1 MKGLIM
7 ISTATTQRAPLG
19 PWHRLFY
26 RGPSTE
32 VLFNDYARQG
42 RIDDTAPITA
52 SYEVIIAAPVD
63 RVWDVLS
70 RPEGWGGVDRGIR
83 DVRLDGSVVEGA
95 RFSWRNGRT
104 RLTSRFAVVDVNR
117 ELTWTG
123 AALGAKVVHRHVM
136 APTDDGM
143 TRLYSEE
150 SMAGR
155 FLVLLFSSA
164 KLHAALEQWLTA
176 IRTAAQS

>member
-1 MKGLIM
+1 MTT
-7 ISTATTQRAPLG
+7 STTTTQRLPLG
-19 PWHRLFY
+19 RWHRLFY

-32 VLFNDYARQG
+32 VLYNEYARQR
-42 RIDDTAPITA
+42 RIDDMAPITA
-52 SYEVIIAAPVD
+52 SFEVIIDAPVD
-63 RVWDVLS
+63 RVWELLS
-70 RPEGWGGVDRGIR
+70 RPKEWGDVDPAIR

-95 RFSWRNGRT
+95 RFTWRNGRT
-104 RLTSRFAVVDVNR
+104 RLTSRFAVVDANR
-117 ELTWTG
+117 ELTWIG

-136 APTDDGM
+136 TPTEHGM

-150 SMAGR
+150 SMAGP

-176 IRTAAQS
+176 IKSAAQS